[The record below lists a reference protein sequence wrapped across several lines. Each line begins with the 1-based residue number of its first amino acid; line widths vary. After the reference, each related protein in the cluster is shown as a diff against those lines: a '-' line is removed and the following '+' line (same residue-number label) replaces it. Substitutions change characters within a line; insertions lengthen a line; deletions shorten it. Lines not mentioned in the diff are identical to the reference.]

1 MRREWRREVAELD
14 LAGRREEALALIR
27 KEASE
32 GNLAARV
39 LLARMERWVEMTAE
53 EANRIVDD
61 VALTMDPN
69 DIQAHLELSSAY
81 KVGLGNLPYEKQ
93 DQRSFYH
100 LLKAV
105 ELGADP
111 VFAVN
116 LARIYAMGTL
126 TVKPNQEEAVRW
138 YKHAIQQGSIEAAHE
153 LQKYYR
159 HLERSE
165 KRSGKDGKQN

>member
-81 KVGLGNLPYEKQ
+81 KV
-93 DQRSFYH
+93 
-100 LLKAV
+100 
-105 ELGADP
+105 
-111 VFAVN
+111 
-116 LARIYAMGTL
+116 
-126 TVKPNQEEAVRW
+126 
-138 YKHAIQQGSIEAAHE
+138 
-153 LQKYYR
+153 
-159 HLERSE
+159 
-165 KRSGKDGKQN
+165 